1 MSENFEECS
10 LEQATHV
17 EVNDKVHLLE
27 NDKIALEYYHDKCIG
42 IRWWD
47 TDTFIPL
54 GLFPLLGIKPTREKK
69 REPIEFEEEFTK
81 YGDKWYP
88 RYCLNQGWSY
98 ERNVKARFKC
108 VQILED
114 EEKK

>member
-47 TDTFIPL
+47 TDTFIPEE
-54 GLFPLLGIKPTREKK
+54 LFPVLGIKTFREIKPK
-69 REPIEFEEEFTK
+69 PIVFEHIFTFEETSLGIIPCEAEGKKF
-81 YGDKWYP
+81 
-88 RYCLNQGWSY
+88 R
-98 ERNVKARFKC
+98 C
-108 VQILED
+108 VEIL